1 MASDPKTNKYYVV
14 VAREEYKEEDVFFY
28 YGRYSID
35 ELENKATE
43 ELRENTIMEYED
55 IEDCYV
61 HIDFI
66 FESDSPI
73 KWVST

>member
-1 MASDPKTNKYYVV
+1 MTNDPKTNKYYVV

-28 YGRYSID
+28 YCRYSID

-43 ELRENTIMEYED
+43 EVRENTIMEYED

-73 KWVST
+73 KWVCT

>member
-1 MASDPKTNKYYVV
+1 MTNDPKTNKYYVV
-14 VAREEYKEEDVFFY
+14 VAREEYKEEDLIY
-28 YGRYSID
+28 YHGKYSTD
-35 ELENKATE
+35 ELEKMATE
-43 ELRENTIMEYED
+43 EVRKNTTIEYED

-73 KWVST
+73 KCVCT

>member
-1 MASDPKTNKYYVV
+1 MNNDPKTNKHYVV
-14 VAREEYKEEDVFFY
+14 VAREEYKEENVFCFY
-28 YGRYSID
+28 GSYSTD
-35 ELENKATE
+35 ELEKMATE
-43 ELRENTIMEYED
+43 EVRENTIIEYED

-73 KWVST
+73 KWVCQ

>member
-1 MASDPKTNKYYVV
+1 MTNDPKTNKYYAV

-28 YGRYSID
+28 YGSYSTA
-35 ELENKATE
+35 ELEKKATE
-43 ELRENTIMEYED
+43 EVRENTT
-55 IEDCYV
+55 IEYV

-73 KWVST
+73 KWVCT

>member
-1 MASDPKTNKYYVV
+1 MTNDPKTNKYYIV

-28 YGRYSID
+28 YGRYSTD
-35 ELENKATE
+35 ELEKKATE
-43 ELRENTIMEYED
+43 EVRENTTIEYED

>member
-1 MASDPKTNKYYVV
+1 MTNDPKTNKYYVV
-14 VAREEYKEEDVFFY
+14 VSREEYKEEDVFYY
-28 YGRYSID
+28 YGIYSTD
-35 ELENKATE
+35 ELQKEATE
-43 ELRENTIMEYED
+43 EVIKNTTIEYED

-73 KWVST
+73 KWVCT

>member
-1 MASDPKTNKYYVV
+1 MTNDPKTNKYYVV
-14 VAREEYKEEDVFFY
+14 VAREEYKEEDVIY
-28 YGRYSID
+28 YHGKYSTD
-35 ELENKATE
+35 ELEKMATE
-43 ELRENTIMEYED
+43 EVRENTIMEYED

>member
-1 MASDPKTNKYYVV
+1 MTNDPKTNKYYVV
-14 VAREEYKEEDVFFY
+14 VAREEYKEEDVIY
-28 YGRYSID
+28 YHGKYSTD
-35 ELENKATE
+35 ELEKMATE
-43 ELRENTIMEYED
+43 EERENTTIEYED

-73 KWVST
+73 KWVCT